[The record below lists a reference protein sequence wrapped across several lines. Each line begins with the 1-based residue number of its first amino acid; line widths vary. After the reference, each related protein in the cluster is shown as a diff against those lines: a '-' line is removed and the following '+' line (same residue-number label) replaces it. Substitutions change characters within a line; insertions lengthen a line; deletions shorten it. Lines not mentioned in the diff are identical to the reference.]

1 MKVSCSPDESCVF
14 LLIKI
19 LSIQFTQTMS
29 RSLLKDTASWDVSS
43 DTRPKKKKKTNKK
56 NHKATET
63 QKFKVK
69 KIAANDVKNQRQLQ

>member
-43 DTRPKKKKKTNKK
+43 DTRPKKKQNKKT
-56 NHKATET
+56 HKAKEIE
-63 QKFKVK
+63 KFKVK
-69 KIAANDVKNQRQLQ
+69 KIAANDVKNQRQLK

>member
-43 DTRPKKKKKTNKK
+43 DTRPKKKPKKNQ
-56 NHKATET
+56 NHKAKEIE
-63 QKFKVK
+63 KFKVK
-69 KIAANDVKNQRQLQ
+69 KIAANDVKNQRQLK